1 MHMQH
6 QHAGEEAS
14 NILGDRLQQKMDA
27 ITFTQE
33 RMKRQLD
40 DLGERTSVSKFYF
53 LSIRNAYEYNNFNWL
68 KTFPI
73 LIIHWRS
80 F

>member
-1 MHMQH
+1 MFYAFMLHMQH

-40 DLGERTSVSKFYF
+40 DLGERTSVSKF
-53 LSIRNAYEYNNFNWL
+53 
-68 KTFPI
+68 
-73 LIIHWRS
+73 
-80 F
+80 